1 MITEEIFNKE
11 SSVINPSNLNP
22 EEKIEQT
29 SIYQTINHDA
39 SKKIVVAMR
48 DNGEVNTLFPVVE
61 KLIED
66 KNYRIS
72 IFADGPG
79 KELLQK
85 QSKFEE
91 LKLKKNILVEV
102 PKIVDEADLILVS
115 QSMDSGID
123 TSLLATAATGN
134 KNKATVL
141 AIEDFPG
148 GCNSCDNVLS
158 SHNSLLT
165 PDLQCVMN
173 IQSKKALMNTR
184 PEFDPEKIVITGIPS
199 FDNINIDHK
208 ENVRREFR
216 NKYGI
221 GENKKIIV
229 WVGGYDMADRDSFKL
244 FVDGVKGAD
253 LDDYFLIIRRH
264 PRDKENNNFYN
275 NATLGLE
282 RHLIDTASESMD
294 VVRQAADLVVSVYS
308 TEAVKAVCEQT
319 PTLLIMIPS
328 ILGQIGME
336 NFSFLIGEDG
346 SASVVREKN
355 EMVDT
360 LKKSLLDESYMKK
373 NKDRMEKWKVD
384 GRATE
389 KIIKLI
395 TEILHK

>member
-229 WVGGYDMADRDSFKL
+229 WVGGYDMADRDSFKH